1 MKYYLIAGEA
11 SGDLHGANLIKQL
24 RLMDKDAQ
32 FRAWGGD
39 KMASEGATLVK
50 HYKEM
55 SFMGFFEVFVHLFKI
70 FANMRLCKKDIY
82 AFYPDVLILIDYPG
96 FNLRMAAFAKSLG
109 IKTVYYISPKI
120 WAWNTGRVHKIK
132 KVVDF
137 MLCILP
143 FEKAFYQK
151 YNFSDAVHY
160 VGNPLVDAVEEFKSK
175 SFEKSAFLKENNLQA
190 DKPVVALLPG
200 SRTQEVQKI
209 LPTMLKTTKFFPE
222 TQFAVAMA
230 PGKNIDFYAKWVKK
244 YPNIVW
250 VQDDTYKLLRVS
262 QAALVKSGT
271 STLETALFEVP
282 QVVCYKTGWIS
293 YILAL
298 LLVKVPYISLV
309 NLIAQKPLVKELIQF
324 RCHSG
329 ALKTQ
334 LQYLLS
340 AEGKIYFE
348 GAYQELFAILGEVGA
363 SHKAARVIFFEAMKK
378 NYAQA

>member
-1 MKYYLIAGEA
+1 MKHLKTGMMLTLAFTAASQHCPELGPDQLLPCGITSTTLTADLSQCCLYVSLEPCSHFGKTPPCVDLI
-11 SGDLHGANLIKQL
+11 IQ
-24 RLMDKDAQ
+24 
-32 FRAWGGD
+32 
-39 KMASEGATLVK
+39 
-50 HYKEM
+50 
-55 SFMGFFEVFVHLFKI
+55 
-70 FANMRLCKKDIY
+70 
-82 AFYPDVLILIDYPG
+82 
-96 FNLRMAAFAKSLG
+96 
-109 IKTVYYISPKI
+109 
-120 WAWNTGRVHKIK
+120 HKIK